1 MEERRVLVVHRQL
14 VQVVQAGSLPLGGH
28 PRAGDGVDGQGV
40 VQLVVGQGVGLGV
53 PGAGPGIEGAVK
65 VRHFHRGVGLP
76 VKGDKAQRLAQ
87 PAVGIVGPQGGPV
100 MVGAVVDILILVGRQ
115 GVLQGDIDPPGLLH
129 RRLDLADVALFLQQG
144 RMGRHPLRVDGRS
157 RRGHHHIHPA
167 GIAPR
172 QGPHRRDVPGQGAL
186 LAGDQAVGAVK
197 HLAMIPQQ
205 HPAALGLLE
214 QSRFHK
220 ALQAD
225 PGIPAGDLV
234 FCILGVIVEEAVQSR
249 RGQDLRGHG
258 RALGQGGVF
267 QLADGAVGGDAVQK
281 EHPHKKEAEQDQH
294 RVVDQP
300 AFSFALA
307 LLHSCLP
314 IFRFVPAGPGGR
326 RGLVCA
332 DQKLKYRKGLLVL
345 PTT

>member
-1 MEERRVLVVHRQL
+1 MFR
-14 VQVVQAGSLPLGGH
+14 
-28 PRAGDGVDGQGV
+28 
-40 VQLVVGQGVGLGV
+40 
-53 PGAGPGIEGAVK
+53 
-65 VRHFHRGVGLP
+65 
-76 VKGDKAQRLAQ
+76 
-87 PAVGIVGPQGGPV
+87 
-100 MVGAVVDILILVGRQ
+100 
-115 GVLQGDIDPPGLLH
+115 
-129 RRLDLADVALFLQQG
+129 
-144 RMGRHPLRVDGRS
+144 
-157 RRGHHHIHPA
+157 
-167 GIAPR
+167 
-172 QGPHRRDVPGQGAL
+172 
-186 LAGDQAVGAVK
+186 GDQAVGAVK
-197 HLAMIPQQ
+197 HLATIPQQ

-214 QSRFHK
+214 QSCFHK